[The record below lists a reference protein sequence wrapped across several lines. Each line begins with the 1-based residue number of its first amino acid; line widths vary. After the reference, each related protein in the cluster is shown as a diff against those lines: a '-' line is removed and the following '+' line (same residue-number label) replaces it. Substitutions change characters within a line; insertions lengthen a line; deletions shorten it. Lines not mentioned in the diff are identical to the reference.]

1 MNDPQERSYT
11 PRKGNLMYLS
21 TTAQNDTAALIAKWV
36 RENTIGYGAVA
47 TNVGQAGYLGAAV
60 VAIAENGETT
70 CTAKVAV
77 HHNRIV
83 YVSKIGAHIS
93 YPIAPEWAG
102 RIVGGFLSL
111 EEA

>member
-1 MNDPQERSYT
+1 
-11 PRKGNLMYLS
+11 MYLS
-21 TTAQNDTAALIAKWV
+21 TVAQNDTAALIARWI

-47 TNVGQAGYLGAAV
+47 TEVGRAGYPDAAV
-60 VAIAENGETT
+60 VAIAEDGKTT

-83 YVSKIGAHIS
+83 YVSKLGAHVS
-93 YPIAPEWAG
+93 YPITFKDAG

-111 EEA
+111 EEG

>member
-1 MNDPQERSYT
+1 MH
-11 PRKGNLMYLS
+11 LS
-21 TTAQNDTAALIAKWV
+21 TAAQNDVATLIAKWV

-47 TNVGQAGYLGAAV
+47 TNVGRAGYPEAAV
-60 VAIAENGETT
+60 VAIAENGNAT

-83 YVSKIGAHIS
+83 YVSKLGAHVS
-93 YPIAPEWAG
+93 YPTAPEDAG

-111 EEA
+111 EEN

>member
-1 MNDPQERSYT
+1 
-11 PRKGNLMYLS
+11 MYLS

-47 TNVGQAGYLGAAV
+47 TEVGQAGYPDAAV
-60 VAIAENGETT
+60 VAIAEESKTV

-83 YVSKIGAHIS
+83 YVSKLGTHIS
-93 YPIAPEWAG
+93 YPITLEDAG

-111 EEA
+111 EEN

>member
-1 MNDPQERSYT
+1 
-11 PRKGNLMYLS
+11 MYLS

-36 RENTIGYGAVA
+36 RENTIDYGAVA
-47 TNVGQAGYLGAAV
+47 TEVGRAGYPDAAV
-60 VAIAENGETT
+60 VAIAETGNTT

-83 YVSKIGAHIS
+83 YVSKLGAHVS
-93 YPIAPEWAG
+93 YPITFKDAG

-111 EEA
+111 EED